1 MKKTLYVLLGVV
13 LLFVSCGKREMTA
26 QQIFDEEKSGVVLIM
41 NKYYYE
47 LTLPSGYQLFFSH
60 IGEDGLQNLTD
71 IRDSIL
77 RHQSVATGT
86 GFFIDE
92 EGRIVTNRHVTETEF
107 TQSVLSKNY
116 AEVAKILQS
125 YLGQLIRRVMAEYDV
140 LESRKVLLQGY
151 DMFGNIVIHNERALE
166 QITAAEKKIL
176 EEYNQLSRLV
186 SQLGNSKFQKV
197 MKIRVVKTLGIAYDG
212 DKVRSESD
220 FLRTNPA
227 IVLATSKEEDADLS
241 LIQLKSKQT
250 PVNTHIFTFT
260 DDPLEIDQELYMIG
274 YNAGLILANTQ
285 KGISVQMTSG
295 KVTQNPDSSRILY
308 SIPTVQGSSG
318 SPVLNKY
325 GEVVG
330 VNFAKL
336 KASDNFNFAIP
347 QSRKDAIGL

>member
-1 MKKTLYVLLGVV
+1 M
-13 LLFVSCGKREMTA
+13 FVSCGKREMTA

-125 YLGQLIRRVMAEYDV
+125 YIGQLIRRVMAEYDV

-166 QITAAEKKIL
+166 QITAAEK
-176 EEYNQLSRLV
+176 N
-186 SQLGNSKFQKV
+186 
-197 MKIRVVKTLGIAYDG
+197 IR
-212 DKVRSESD
+212 
-220 FLRTNPA
+220 
-227 IVLATSKEEDADLS
+227 
-241 LIQLKSKQT
+241 
-250 PVNTHIFTFT
+250 
-260 DDPLEIDQELYMIG
+260 
-274 YNAGLILANTQ
+274 
-285 KGISVQMTSG
+285 
-295 KVTQNPDSSRILY
+295 RI
-308 SIPTVQGSSG
+308 
-318 SPVLNKY
+318 
-325 GEVVG
+325 
-330 VNFAKL
+330 
-336 KASDNFNFAIP
+336 
-347 QSRKDAIGL
+347 